1 MGQSMPPKADED
13 SIRASERSRISRDL
27 HNSTLQLLTA
37 LQLQIGH
44 LRRLERYDAQRLVE
58 EMAQTIE
65 EIRLSIRQIETSDG
79 FEDWDE
85 ARLAIASRFYRLN
98 TTLSG

>member
-1 MGQSMPPKADED
+1 MPPKADED
-13 SIRASERSRISRDL
+13 SIRASERQRISRDL
-27 HNSTLQLLTA
+27 HNSTSQLLTA

-44 LRRLERYDAQRLVE
+44 LRGLEREDAQPLVE

-65 EIRLSIRQIETSDG
+65 EIRLSIRQIETSHG
-79 FEDWDE
+79 FEGCDE
-85 ARLAIASRFYRLN
+85 ARLVIASRFYRLN